1 MSDVILTT
9 FVSIRT
15 LQICGRQRLHE
26 GERGEG
32 VISAAMAVLIM
43 AILGAAMW
51 LAFDKLFDDTTK
63 QTKTKVEQIGK

>member
-1 MSDVILTT
+1 MSDAILTA
-9 FVSIRT
+9 FVRART
-15 LQICGRQRLHE
+15 LQICGVRRLDRDQ
-26 GERGEG
+26 RGEG

-51 LAFDKLFDDTTK
+51 LTFDKLFDKTTK

>member
-1 MSDVILTT
+1 MSDAILTT
-9 FVSIRT
+9 FVRARA
-15 LQICGRQRLHE
+15 LQICGRQRLHD
-26 GERGEG
+26 GQRGEG

-51 LAFDKLFDDTTK
+51 LTFDKLFDNTTK

>member
-1 MSDVILTT
+1 MSNVVLTT
-9 FVSIRT
+9 FVRVRT
-15 LQICGRQRLHE
+15 LQICGVRRLDADQ
-26 GERGEG
+26 RGEG

-51 LAFDKLFDDTTK
+51 LTFDKLFDNTTK

>member
-1 MSDVILTT
+1 MTDTILTT
-9 FVSIRT
+9 FVRART
-15 LQICGRQRLHE
+15 LQICAGHRLHRDQ
-26 GERGEG
+26 RGEG

-51 LAFDKLFDDTTK
+51 LTFDKLFDNTTK